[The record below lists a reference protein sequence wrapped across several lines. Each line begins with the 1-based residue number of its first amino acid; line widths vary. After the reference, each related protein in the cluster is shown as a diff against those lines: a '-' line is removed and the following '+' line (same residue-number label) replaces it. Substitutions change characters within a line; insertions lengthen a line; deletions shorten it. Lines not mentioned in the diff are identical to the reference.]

1 MSDMPLGAPYSEV
14 PSICPPM
21 MRISDGPMER
31 AATLH
36 LGVKVSQESSIST
49 HSGRASLPSSKL
61 FASNFSI
68 VLMKSSGLPINS

>member
-1 MSDMPLGAPYSEV
+1 MSDMPMEV
-14 PSICPPM
+14 TFLINSFLPICPPM
-21 MRISDGPMER
+21 MTISDGPMER

-68 VLMKSSGLPINS
+68 VLMKFDG